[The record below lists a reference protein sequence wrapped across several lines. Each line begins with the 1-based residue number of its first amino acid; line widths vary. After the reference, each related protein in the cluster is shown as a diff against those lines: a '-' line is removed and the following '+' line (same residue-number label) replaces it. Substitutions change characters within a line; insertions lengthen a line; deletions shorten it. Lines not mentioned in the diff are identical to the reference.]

1 MTRGAARAKNLH
13 GMGQSVLNS
22 SAFKSWLDCPGRLL
36 WLNAIPGAGKTILCS
51 TIIDDLCHQAPSKQL
66 LQSMRRLSIGPTA
79 HSRHAMLRPFSTSVS
94 KCDEAEAS
102 PSSNPFLPHNPDP
115 QHVPP
120 PRLET
125 GLEKASNQDLVGS
138 RRRRAAL
145 QYTSG
150 IPFEQLPYQCFQEA
164 RKILIADREE
174 KLKQIEKD
182 RARIIRLRD
191 SDPALC
197 GGEALKKQRLKD
209 MIDKFERLKLMADIN
224 DPLVKR
230 RFEDGLGGLLLTP
243 HHFDRLNK
251 Y

>member
-1 MTRGAARAKNLH
+1 MSR
-13 GMGQSVLNS
+13 
-22 SAFKSWLDCPGRLL
+22 CE
-36 WLNAIPGAGKTILCS
+36 
-51 TIIDDLCHQAPSKQL
+51 APSKQL
-66 LQSMRRLSIGPTA
+66 LQSLRRLSRGPTA
-79 HSRHAMLRPFSTSVS
+79 HSSHGMLRPFTLSTP
-94 KCDEAEAS
+94 KCDQLEANAS
-102 PSSNPFLPHNPDP
+102 SKPSVPQSPDP
-115 QHVPP
+115 QPDSS
-120 PRLET
+120 PRLES
-125 GLEKASNQDLVGS
+125 GPVKSSKQADIGS

-174 KLKQIEKD
+174 KLKQIEKE

-209 MIDKFERLKLMADIN
+209 MIDKFERLKIMADIN

-230 RFEDGLGGLLLTP
+230 KFEDGLGGLLLTP
-243 HHFDRLNK
+243 RHIDRLDQC
-251 Y
+251 